1 MYNYLIVGL
10 GAAVGGM
17 MRYWLS
23 GIAHQAMGMSFPYG
37 TLTVNMIGSFVLGL
51 ILFST
56 EFTDFISPTVR
67 IFLATGLCGGLTT
80 FSTFSYET
88 ISLIKD
94 SEFFYAGMNVLLN
107 VLLTLVMVVIS
118 YFIVKYFF
126 GN

>member
-1 MYNYLIVGL
+1 L